1 MWLLYTKIC
10 DVKRN
15 SNKLNSK
22 KFAKKDK
29 QIKGV
34 K

>member
-1 MWLLYTKIC
+1 MGFSYTKIC
-10 DVKRN
+10 DVAKF
-15 SNKLNSK
+15 KE

-34 K
+34 SSHA